1 MLLEK
6 ESFNEHDVVALI
18 QDIPEFG
25 LRKGDVGTIVVTGIQ
40 GWEEVEF
47 TNGLGETTVMTAI
60 EHSKLIKLH
69 FEVLQAA

>member
-1 MLLEK
+1 M
-6 ESFNEHDVVALI
+6 SVTSPPFFEHDVVALL

-25 LRKGDVGTIVVTGIQ
+25 LRKGDVGTIVVTGIP

-47 TNGLGETTVMTAI
+47 TNGLGETTAMTAI

-69 FEVLQAA
+69 FEVQQAA